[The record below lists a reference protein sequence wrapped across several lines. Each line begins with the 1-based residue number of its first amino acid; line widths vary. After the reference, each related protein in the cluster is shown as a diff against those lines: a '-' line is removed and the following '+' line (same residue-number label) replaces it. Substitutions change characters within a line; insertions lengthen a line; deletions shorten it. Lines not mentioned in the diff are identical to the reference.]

1 MTTRPRTG
9 SRQTAGRRLACAFA
23 VSACGL
29 LALPALAAQEGK
41 KAGMPQLDP
50 AGFAPQLI
58 WLLITF
64 LALYLIMS
72 RVALP
77 KVTDIL
83 EQRQNR
89 IAHDLDEAERL
100 KRETEKAIADYEQ
113 ALAKAR
119 GNAMAIGAEAREK
132 ANAAAAAERAK
143 ADQAIAEKLRSAEA
157 AVASARDAALGNLKG
172 IAAEAT
178 QAMVEKLIAH
188 RVETADAERA
198 VEATMAAVKEEK
210 A

>member
-1 MTTRPRTG
+1 MTTRHRSG
-9 SRQTAGRRLACAFA
+9 SRPEAGRRLACALAFA
-23 VSACGL
+23 AGS
-29 LALPALAAQEGK
+29 LASFSALAAEAGK

-50 AGFAPQLI
+50 SGFAPQLI

-64 LALYLIMS
+64 VALYLIMS

-143 ADQAIAEKLRSAEA
+143 ADQSIAEKLRVAEA
-157 AVASARDAALGNLKG
+157 AVASARDAALGNLKT
-172 IAAEAT
+172 IATEAT

-188 RVETADAERA
+188 KVDTAEAERA
-198 VEATMAAVKEEK
+198 VEAAMTAAKENG
-210 A
+210 